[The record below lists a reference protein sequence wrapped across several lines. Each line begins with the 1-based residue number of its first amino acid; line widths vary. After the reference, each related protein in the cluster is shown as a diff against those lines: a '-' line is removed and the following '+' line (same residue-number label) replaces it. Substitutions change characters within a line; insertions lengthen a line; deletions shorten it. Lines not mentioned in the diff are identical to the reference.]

1 MKKPSRPNLSDRP
14 GRHPHRPRS
23 VDMQLVTRSRVTP
36 FSRSVNAIP
45 SESVKHVNFRNVT
58 RSALISLGANIA
70 GRWGSPLRS
79 LQSAVRVLGSCGL
92 KLERASGLYQ
102 TVPLGQYRQPLYL
115 NAVVLVKSAY
125 SSAALLRLLK
135 KIELRA
141 GRRTGALWGPRPL
154 DLDIVDHGGRVAGWP
169 LRHRVR
175 GQIVLPHPEAHR
187 RAFVLVPL
195 LDVAPRWHHST
206 LHQAA
211 RTLLTKL
218 TPRGP
223 LIRRVLDSDWISCD
237 EHALN
242 GLKAG
247 INRPGE

>member
-1 MKKPSRPNLSDRP
+1 MKKPSPPNLYDRP
-14 GRHPHRPRS
+14 GRHPHVPFVADMRPAPECRATQFGAC
-23 VDMQLVTRSRVTP
+23 VK
-36 FSRSVNAIP
+36 AIP
-45 SESVKHVNFRNVT
+45 SESVKHVNFRNAT

-70 GRWGSPLRS
+70 GRWGAPLRS
-79 LQSAVRVLGSCGL
+79 LQFAVRALSNCSL

-141 GRRTGALWGPRPL
+141 GRRTGVVGGPRPL

-169 LRHRVR
+169 LRRRVR
-175 GQIVLPHPEAHR
+175 GQIVLPHPEAHL

-195 LDVAPRWHHST
+195 LDVAPRWYHSA
-206 LHQAA
+206 LHKSA
-211 RTLLTKL
+211 RALLTKL
-218 TPRGP
+218 APRRRMV
-223 LIRRVLDSDWISCD
+223 RRVLDSDWISCD
-237 EHALN
+237 EHPTERA
-242 GLKAG
+242 
-247 INRPGE
+247 

>member
-1 MKKPSRPNLSDRP
+1 MKKPSPPNLHDRP
-14 GRHPHRPRS
+14 GRHPHVPFAA
-23 VDMQLVTRSRVTP
+23 DMQPATGWRATQ
-36 FSRSVNAIP
+36 FGGSVKAIP
-45 SESVKHVNFRNVT
+45 RESVQHVNSRNAT

-70 GRWGSPLRS
+70 GRWGAPLRS
-79 LQSAVRVLGSCGL
+79 LQSAVRALANCSL

-141 GRRTGALWGPRPL
+141 GRRTGVVWGPRPL
-154 DLDIVDHGGRVAGWP
+154 DLDIVDHGGRVEGWP
-169 LRHRVR
+169 LGRRVR

-195 LDVAPRWHHST
+195 LDVAPRWHHSA
-206 LHQAA
+206 LHQSA

-218 TPRGP
+218 TPRRRMV
-223 LIRRVLDSDWISCD
+223 RRVLDSDWISCD
-237 EHALN
+237 EQPIERA
-242 GLKAG
+242 
-247 INRPGE
+247 